1 MIRKVLITVSLL
13 LLGNCTYD
21 ASPPEESEI
30 NDGKPLLLID
40 ATGLPARRLVRI
52 QYTDLSG
59 TKTLATAAEKTDADG
74 RILYPL
80 FMTRGTRNY
89 SVTVTYDDSNDG
101 LFDTGDKETAA
112 INGAFISDG
121 ETVILRLN
129 AGSFSVT
136 L

>member
-101 LFDTGDKETAA
+101 LFGTGDKATAA
-112 INGAFISDG
+112 NNGAFISDG

-129 AGSFSVT
+129 AGSFSVN

>member
-101 LFDTGDKETAA
+101 LFGTGDKATAA
-112 INGAFISDG
+112 NNGAFISDD
-121 ETVILRLN
+121 ETVVLRLN
-129 AGSFSVT
+129 AGSFSVN

>member
-1 MIRKVLITVSLL
+1 MTRRLILISSLF
-13 LLGNCTYD
+13 LLGDCTYD

-30 NDGKPLLLID
+30 NDSKPLLLID
-40 ATGLPARRLVRI
+40 TTGLPSRRLIRI

-59 TKTLATAAEKTDADG
+59 TKTLATTAERTDADG
-74 RILYPL
+74 RLLYPL

-101 LFDTGDKETAA
+101 LFGTGDKATAA
-112 INGAFISDG
+112 NNGVFISDG

-129 AGSFSVT
+129 AVNFSVN

>member
-1 MIRKVLITVSLL
+1 MMRKALCIVSLL
-13 LLGNCTYD
+13 FLVQCTYD
-21 ASPPEESEI
+21 ASPPDESEK
-30 NDGKPLLLID
+30 NDGKPLLMID
-40 ATGLPARRLVRI
+40 ATGLPSRRLIRI

-74 RILYPL
+74 RILFPL

-89 SVTVTYDDSNDG
+89 SVTVTYDNSNDG
-101 LFDTGDKETAA
+101 LFGNGDKATAA
-112 INGAFISDG
+112 NNGAFISDG

-129 AGSFSVT
+129 AGNFSVD